1 MKRVYREE
9 MDGRLSRKGRG
20 TWREDR
26 RRKGGER
33 VAEAKHKLSGRFKC
47 RKAAVALAGR

>member
-1 MKRVYREE
+1 MERVYREE
-9 MDGRLSRKGRG
+9 MDGRLRRKGRG

-26 RRKGGER
+26 RRKGGEG
-33 VAEAKHKLSGRFKC
+33 VAEAKHKQRSRFKR